1 MNLRSQSSEYCH
13 PGRQFIQRYGVPTD
27 RASVL
32 RYPQFLRSAAGL
44 TDEPPIHLL
53 NIYRHFG
60 MREPVRAPLE
70 DQQGI
75 LVDGDRGLILVKE
88 DDARAR
94 QRFTEGH
101 ELMELLFDAI
111 EEMGKL
117 DRWSH
122 DEKERLCDQGAAEL
136 LMPRSRF
143 IADLQA
149 EGLSLRGGRS
159 LSKLYQMSLIAT
171 LVQMI
176 NHSSDSAA
184 LVLWHPALRKQEQ
197 RTQPQMTADSDPPK
211 WKLRVWW
218 RRCTDNWTGGFI
230 PPNKSAP
237 STSLITQSH
246 LSQQTKVGIEVLP
259 LSKPPI
265 QCRVEALPIQTSG
278 KSCVLTLLHSPES
291 DLASR

>member
-1 MNLRSQSSEYCH
+1 MNLRSQSAEYCH
-13 PGRQFIQRYGVPTD
+13 PGRQFIERYGVPTD
-27 RASVL
+27 RAGVL
-32 RYPQFLRSAAGL
+32 RYPQFLRSEARV

-53 NIYRHFG
+53 AIYRHFG

-88 DDARAR
+88 DDGLARR
-94 QRFTEGH
+94 RFTEGH

-111 EEMGKL
+111 EQAGEL
-117 DRWSH
+117 HRWSH
-122 DEKERLCDQGAAEL
+122 AEKERLCDQGAAEL
-136 LMPRSRF
+136 LMPRSQF
-143 IADLQA
+143 VADLQA

-159 LSKLYQMSLIAT
+159 LSKRYQTSLMAT

-176 NHSSDSAA
+176 SHSSDSAA

-197 RTQPQMTADSDPPK
+197 KAQQQMIADGIPPK

-218 RRCTDNWTGGFI
+218 RRCTRDWTGGFI

-237 STSLITQSH
+237 STSLITQAQ
-246 LSQQTKVGIEVLP
+246 LSQQTKVGIEVLA
-259 LSKPPI
+259 LTKSPI
-265 QCRVEALPIQTSG
+265 QCRVEALPIQTST
-278 KSCVLTLLHSPES
+278 KACVLSLLHPI
-291 DLASR
+291 DPTLTTR